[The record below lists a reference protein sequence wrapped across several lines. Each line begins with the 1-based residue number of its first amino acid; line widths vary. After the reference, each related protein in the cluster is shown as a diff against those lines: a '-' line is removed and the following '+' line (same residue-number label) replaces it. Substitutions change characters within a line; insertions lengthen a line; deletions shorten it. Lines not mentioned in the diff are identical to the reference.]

1 MHHLPPL
8 FLSPS
13 TDLLS
18 SHSHLYSLA
27 QQLSQHYHAHRVTEA
42 ALKTIGAAL
51 WQVLDVDAS
60 LPPQA
65 LMIEC
70 HDNAIE
76 SLPWECLYHPEL
88 GFLGKHPDYTL
99 SRRVRG
105 NTAQPPKGPLKILLF
120 TAQPEKTSYQRARLD
135 IEIEQQQVYS
145 ALVPFIS
152 AGWVRFYAPDD
163 GRFSTFVELLHKKP
177 WHLVILSGHGFVP
190 KTTDAL
196 TQSDSLGEQKTT
208 DALTQSDSLGEHSTS
223 LGEHSITTTDILAQ
237 SDSLGEH
244 SITTTGAIT
253 RSDSNRLGK
262 HSTSLGEHSI
272 TISDAIAQSDS
283 LGEHSIT
290 TADALAQNDCF
301 GEPSMKTTDALSQSD
316 SLGEQKTTDAL
327 AQSDSLGKHSTSLGE
342 PSMKTTDALAQ
353 SNSNR
358 FDEHSISCNRKQAP
372 AFFVFESEDGHGE
385 LVAAHAL
392 AQLFNG
398 TNVQCVVVAA
408 CQSAHLNINGT
419 EASLIKPIAQAGV
432 PHVVGMREPLI
443 DRAATVF
450 VQTLCVALAQRERVD
465 VAVQKSRR
473 AMTQLLAPNE
483 VWRAVAVGRGHS
495 DASVGQW
502 CLPTLFSHD
511 PAQPLVDWDFRPKPS
526 SPEPLGSQMA
536 LPKIFIGRRRELR
549 TLGDALRRGKIQ
561 RLLIRGAGG
570 LGKTALAGRLAMTLA
585 QQGYRVLA
593 YQAGA
598 EMGFIE
604 TLAQVLESPP
614 KFSQY
619 TVGPSIEVNEDQSR
633 LETAVFSASQH
644 IHSPLKAH
652 TAGPLKEH
660 TAGPLKAHTAGPLKE
675 HIAGPS
681 KEHIPGPSQEGAKNE
696 VNASFMQPEF
706 RDVFFEALLAKLAQ
720 GRWLLWI
727 EGLERVQNPRTGA
740 LTDESLQ
747 IALEML
753 SRWEAAD
760 LRILLTSRSDIQ
772 KATDF
777 YDYRLKCPNFR
788 DFSRY
793 LQHLGLSYPFPQL
806 LTIYKKLGGNF
817 QAVQLL
823 QSLPPCLDAPG
834 LNKQLAIVRRYLQ
847 AYAYGNEK

>member
-13 TDLLS
+13 TDWLS
-18 SHSHLYSLA
+18 SHSHLYNLA
-27 QQLSQHYHAHRVTEA
+27 QQLSQRYHAHRVTEA
-42 ALKTIGAAL
+42 ALKTIGLTL

-70 HDNAIE
+70 HDNAID

-105 NTAQPPKGPLKILLF
+105 NIPQPPKGPLKILLL
-120 TAQPEKTSYQRARLD
+120 TAQPEKISYQRARLD
-135 IEIEQQQVYS
+135 IEIEQQQLYT
-145 ALVPFIS
+145 ALMPFIS
-152 AGWVRFYAPDD
+152 AGWVRFYAPND
-163 GRFSTFVELLHKKP
+163 GRFSTFVELLHSQP

-190 KTTDAL
+190 KTTDAI
-196 TQSDSLGEQKTT
+196 
-208 DALTQSDSLGEHSTS
+208 A
-223 LGEHSITTTDILAQ
+223 
-237 SDSLGEH
+237 
-244 SITTTGAIT
+244 
-253 RSDSNRLGK
+253 RSDSNRL
-262 HSTSLGEHSI
+262 
-272 TISDAIAQSDS
+272 D
-283 LGEHSIT
+283 
-290 TADALAQNDCF
+290 
-301 GEPSMKTTDALSQSD
+301 
-316 SLGEQKTTDAL
+316 EQ
-327 AQSDSLGKHSTSLGE
+327 
-342 PSMKTTDALAQ
+342 
-353 SNSNR
+353 
-358 FDEHSISCNRKQAP
+358 SISCKRKQAQ
-372 AFFVFESEDGHGE
+372 AFFVFESEEGHGE
-385 LVAAHAL
+385 LVAAHTL
-392 AQLFNG
+392 AQVFNG

-408 CQSAHLNINGT
+408 CQSAQSNINGT
-419 EASLIKPIAQAGV
+419 EASLIKPIARAGV
-432 PHVVGMREPLI
+432 PHVVGIREPLI

-473 AMTQLLAPNE
+473 AMTQLLASNE
-483 VWRAVAVGRGHS
+483 VWRDVAVGCGHS

-502 CLPTLFSHD
+502 CLPTLLSHD
-511 PAQPLVDWDFRPKPS
+511 PAQPVVDWHFRPKPS
-526 SPEPLGSQMA
+526 KPDPLGSQIA
-536 LPKIFIGRRRELR
+536 LPNVFIGRRRELR
-549 TLGDALRRGKIQ
+549 TLGEALATGKIR

-593 YQAGA
+593 YQAGG

-604 TLAQVLESPP
+604 TLAQVLESL
-614 KFSQY
+614 KTKTEFSQH
-619 TVGPSIEVNEDQSR
+619 TVGPSIEVSKDQSR
-633 LETAVFSASQH
+633 LA
-644 IHSPLKAH
+644 
-652 TAGPLKEH
+652 
-660 TAGPLKAHTAGPLKE
+660 
-675 HIAGPS
+675 
-681 KEHIPGPSQEGAKNE
+681 
-696 VNASFMQPEF
+696 MEF

-727 EGLERVQNPRTGA
+727 DGLECVQNPRSGA

-760 LRILLTSRSDIQ
+760 LRILLTCRWDIPQ
-772 KATDF
+772 ATDF
-777 YDYRLKCPNFR
+777 YDYRLKCPNFS

-806 LTIYKKLGGNF
+806 LTIYKRLGGNF

-823 QSLPPCLDAPG
+823 QSMPPCLDAPG

-847 AYAYGNEK
+847 AYQRYQ

>member
-27 QQLSQHYHAHRVTEA
+27 QQLSQRYHAHRVTEA
-42 ALKTIGAAL
+42 ELKTIGLAL

-76 SLPWECLYHPEL
+76 SLPWECLYHPER

-163 GRFSTFVELLHKKP
+163 GRFSTFVELLHKMP

-196 TQSDSLGEQKTT
+196 AQSDSLGEQTDALVQSDSLGEQKTT
-208 DALTQSDSLGEHSTS
+208 DALAQSDCF
-223 LGEHSITTTDILAQ
+223 GEHSITTTDTFAQ
-237 SDSLGEH
+237 SDSFAEQSMKATDAL
-244 SITTTGAIT
+244 SQ
-253 RSDSNRLGK
+253 SDSLGK
-262 HSTSLGEHSI
+262 HSTSLGEPSTKI
-272 TISDAIAQSDS
+272 TDAFAQSNS
-283 LGEHSIT
+283 LGE
-290 TADALAQNDCF
+290 Q
-301 GEPSMKTTDALSQSD
+301 KTTDVIVQSD

-353 SNSNR
+353 SDSNR
-358 FDEHSISCNRKQAP
+358 FDEHSRSCNRKQAQ

-385 LVAAHAL
+385 LVAAHTL